1 MRSSPRS
8 CVTDDQLCVSAQPGD
23 LAFVTLPSPAGQH
36 CSAEELVQRVYVP
49 LGELLRE
56 RQAVLVS
63 ERVFGA
69 LSSAPRVLRARRELL
84 GDVLDRALPR
94 PTFVEGQPCLGAG
107 FAGFQ
112 AIAVIPSGERP
123 DVTVRASGVPCGR
136 IVFGRDATFVGLA
149 DIGQALEEKVGLS
162 QADEAERI
170 LAAAEAA
177 LVSHGFCFRDVRRTW
192 FYLERILAWYGDF
205 NRVRNAAFRRMGLFN
220 CGSLTP
226 IPASTGIEGRK
237 GRGSCALDL
246 IATAARPGGRHEVAR
261 LTHGR
266 QNEAT
271 EYGSAFSRG
280 LALTLEHARYVFV
293 SGTAS
298 IDEHGASVHSGDFE
312 AQTRHTLQAVR
323 SLLAAGGATLADV
336 EQATAFLKRREDL
349 PAYRRIAEQEG
360 LASLPVVCT
369 VADVCRD
376 ELLFELDAT
385 AVVPTGL

>member
-1 MRSSPRS
+1 MRSSTRA
-8 CVTDDQLCVSAQPGD
+8 CVTDDQLCVSPQAGD
-23 LAFVTLPSPAGQH
+23 LAFITLSSPAGQH
-36 CSAEELVQRVYVP
+36 YAAEELAQRVYGP
-49 LGELLRE
+49 LAELLRE

-63 ERVFGA
+63 ERIFGSLA
-69 LSSAPRVLRARRELL
+69 TASSVLRARRELL
-84 GDVLDRALPR
+84 AGVFDRVLPQ

-107 FAGFQ
+107 LAGFQ
-112 AIAVIPSGERP
+112 GIAVVPSGEQP
-123 DVTVRASGVPCGR
+123 DVTVMGNGVPCGR

-149 DIGQALEEKVGLS
+149 DIGQTLGDVIGRS
-162 QADEAERI
+162 QAEETDRI
-170 LAAAEAA
+170 LATAEAA

-192 FYLERILAWYGDF
+192 FYLERILDWYGDF

-226 IPASTGIEGRK
+226 IPASTGVEGRK
-237 GRGSCALDL
+237 GRGSCVLDL
-246 IATAARPGGRHEVAR
+246 LATTARPGKRHEVAR

-298 IDEHGASVHSGDFE
+298 IDEHGASVHPGDFE
-312 AQTRHTLQAVR
+312 AQTRHTLHAVR
-323 SLLAAGGATLADV
+323 SLLAAGGATLADI

-349 PAYRRIAEQEG
+349 PVYRRIAEHEG
-360 LASLPVVCT
+360 LASLPIICT

-376 ELLFELDAT
+376 DLLFELDAT
-385 AVVPTGL
+385 AIVPTGL